1 MASRDETRSPDL
13 QKLEEK
19 LRKDPHSKLFFPLA
33 EEYIT
38 AGRLQEAVTLLRT
51 GIKAHPDFLS
61 ARVALGK
68 ALLSKGQIEEAK
80 HEFEQVVTAN
90 PDNLLAHKKLAG
102 IYFKAG
108 DTRKAL
114 ASCEVILAVNPVDA
128 EAVRLRNQIGTLPP
142 EEEPTVQMQVPAGAS
157 EEAEATVVDRVPE
170 RDESVEPTVTL
181 VQPSDLE
188 PTVVEPTLVEPTA
201 AREPSGLTE
210 TDIAEATEVH
220 LPAGA
225 PEPQV
230 PAPAEALAAAGA
242 DANEVADEGLA
253 TVSLADL
260 YVTQGHYQ
268 RGIAIYRML
277 LERTPRDQELV
288 AKLENALT
296 LERLLAP
303 PVVDTE
309 VVKSEVIHHVLSG
322 TEAAGSES
330 DAAVLQPSLA
340 GSGSGASPHH
350 AAIQRLEAWLTRIAE
365 RRRR

>member
-1 MASRDETRSPDL
+1 VASRDETRSPDL

-38 AGRLQEAVTLLRT
+38 AGRLQEAITLLRT

-68 ALLSKGQIEEAK
+68 ALLSKGQTEEAQ

-108 DTRKAL
+108 DVRKAL
-114 ASCEVILAVNPVDA
+114 ASCEAILAVNPMDA
-128 EAVRLRNQIGTLPP
+128 EAVRLRTQIGTLPP
-142 EEEPTVQMQVPAGAS
+142 EEEPTVQMQVPASAS
-157 EEAEATVVDRVPE
+157 AEAEATVVDRAPE

-188 PTVVEPTLVEPTA
+188 PTVVEPTLVAPTSA
-201 AREPSGLTE
+201 PEPSGSPIDA
-210 TDIAEATEVH
+210 DIAEATEV
-220 LPAGA
+220 AAA
-225 PEPQV
+225 PGREV
-230 PAPAEALAAAGA
+230 PAPAEA
-242 DANEVADEGLA
+242 ADESLA

-260 YVTQGHYQ
+260 YVAQGHYQ
-268 RGIAIYRML
+268 RGIAMYRTL
-277 LERTPRDQELV
+277 LERTPHDQELV
-288 AKLENALT
+288 AKLDNAVT

-309 VVKSEVIHHVLSG
+309 VVKSEVVHHVLSG

-330 DAAVLQPSLA
+330 DAAALQPSLA
-340 GSGSGASPHH
+340 GSGAGASPHH